1 MTLASIDPAFAAAL
15 TGQYEVEREVGRG
28 GMGVVYLARD
38 LKLDRRVAIKTL
50 PPHLAAYPALRER
63 FLREARTAASLSHP
77 NIVPVHRADELGE
90 FVFFVMG
97 YVDGESL
104 AHRVRKQG
112 PLSPATLVPLLVDV
126 ALALGYAHS
135 RGVVHRDIKGENILI
150 ERGARA
156 MVTDFGIARLAQSTP
171 MTQTGTVLG
180 TVFYMSPEQVAGDA
194 LDGRSDL
201 YSLGVLAFHSLTGRF
216 PFESET
222 PSAVLVAHVTKAP
235 PAVRSLAPRVPAE
248 LAAIVDRLLR
258 KDRDERFSDAD
269 ELADALREVER
280 TLPADAPASEIV
292 LSSTEAHV
300 VWERAALMQEMTGQV
315 VPPLAPHE
323 LARREGAGNLP
334 ATFTAGY
341 KVGEVREA
349 AAEVGIAARYVDR
362 ALAERA
368 GAGHAG
374 DAGTVVREGEAMRTK
389 VNPFV
394 GARSKFEFEAVLDG
408 ELVDSDFEDVA
419 DEIRRS
425 IGDLGNI
432 VVIGKSVTWT
442 PWASMN
448 PATQRKVQIS
458 VSSRNG
464 RTVIRGFEDL
474 SHMTGQIMGG
484 VTGGVGGGV
493 GGAAFGIVMGTTKSL
508 LIAAPIFGAV
518 ALGAYGL
525 ARGIYAYVSRKRER
539 ELRSTMDRLVN
550 RVRELVSAR
559 RLAPPAETRR
569 LGR

>member
-1 MTLASIDPAFAAAL
+1 MTPASIDPAFAAAL
-15 TGQYEVEREVGRG
+15 TGQYDIEREVGRG

-50 PPHLAAYPALRER
+50 PPHLSADPALRER

-104 AHRVRKQG
+104 AHRVREQG
-112 PLSPATLVPLLVDV
+112 ALSPAALVPLLVDI

-135 RGVVHRDIKGENILI
+135 RGVVHRDIKGENILL
-150 ERGARA
+150 ERGVRA

-201 YSLGVLAFHSLTGRF
+201 YSLGVLAFHALTGRF

-222 PSAVLVAHVTKAP
+222 PSAVLVAHVTKAAP
-235 PAVRSLAPRVPAE
+235 GVRSLAPRVPAE
-248 LAAIVDRLLR
+248 LAAVVDRLLR
-258 KDRDERFSDAD
+258 KDRDERFADAD
-269 ELADALREVER
+269 ELADALQEVER
-280 TLPADAPASEIV
+280 TLPPDEAARELV
-292 LSSTEAHV
+292 LSSTEAHA
-300 VWERAALMQEMTGQV
+300 VWERAALLQEMTGEV
-315 VPPLAPHE
+315 VPPPE
-323 LARREGAGNLP
+323 SRGLARRDTTSRRPPTE
-334 ATFTAGY
+334 TSGY
-341 KVGEVREA
+341 RVEQVREA
-349 AAEVGIAARYVDR
+349 AAEVGIGARYVDR

-368 GAGHAG
+368 GEELGEG
-374 DAGTVVREGEAMRTK
+374 STVVREGEAMRTK

-394 GARSKFEFEAVLDG
+394 GARSKFELEAVLDG
-408 ELVDSDFEDVA
+408 ELTDSDFEDVA

-432 VVIGKSVTWT
+432 AVIGKSVTWT
-442 PWASMN
+442 PWAAMN

-464 RTVIRGFEDL
+464 RTVVRGFEDL

-493 GGAAFGIVMGTTKSL
+493 GGAAFGITMGATKSL

-525 ARGIYAYVSRKRER
+525 ARGIFAYVSRKRER
-539 ELRSTMDRLVN
+539 ELRSAMDRIVN
-550 RVRELVSAR
+550 RVRECLAAR
-559 RLAPPAETRR
+559 RLANPAGARR